1 MTSPIRVFLVAAADV
16 DRAPAPPMLS
26 GSQPA
31 RCGSNSWA
39 SPASVDAANVQPCT
53 DHPIQ
58 AGARHPRRAFPF
70 YTPVS
75 EIVSPITTTR
85 TRCTSAT
92 SRPPASSRPAMDA
105 GSTSV
110 FETYEILSIGQ
121 WYRPGG
127 TIHPGDAKTLHR
139 MGWGLVSIGGADLAL
154 GLLDDLLI
162 DGKISPHFGDFLHDK
177 WTAIA
182 AEFE

>member
-1 MTSPIRVFLVAAADV
+1 MHQRDTTNPGI
-16 DRAPAPPMLS
+16 
-26 GSQPA
+26 
-31 RCGSNSWA
+31 
-39 SPASVDAANVQPCT
+39 
-53 DHPIQ
+53 
-58 AGARHPRRAFPF
+58 
-70 YTPVS
+70 
-75 EIVSPITTTR
+75 ITTR
-85 TRCTSAT
+85 DGR
-92 SRPPASSRPAMDA
+92 RIDI
-105 GSTSV
+105 SV
-110 FETYEILSIGQ
+110 EVYEILSIGQ

-162 DGKISPHFGDFLHDK
+162 DGKISPHFGDFLRDK